1 MTLADAFT
9 AFACELSARLLRR
22 FMRWQVRTPAND
34 NGGGLAA

>member
-22 FMRWQVRTPAND
+22 FMRYAVVNAAND
-34 NGGGLAA
+34 NGVAA